1 VGSRAWSSVVA
12 CTAHHSM
19 FGSSSKCELSV
30 RTQDRTSKNQRAGE
44 EESEEKEEEPGKDV
58 LYSIE

>member
-1 VGSRAWSSVVA
+1 
-12 CTAHHSM
+12 M

-58 LYSIE
+58 LYSIK